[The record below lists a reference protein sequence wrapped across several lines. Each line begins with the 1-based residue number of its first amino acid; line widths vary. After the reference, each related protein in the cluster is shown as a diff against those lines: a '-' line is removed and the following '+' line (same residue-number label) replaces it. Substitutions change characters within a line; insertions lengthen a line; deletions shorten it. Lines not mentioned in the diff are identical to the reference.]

1 MNTFREIVQNP
12 EFQHKVATEIRRY
25 RAGDAII
32 EEGDQG
38 TEVFLVLEG
47 KAEVYA
53 TVEQPGDHEH
63 RTGLARLAADEV
75 IGELALFDHEPRTAS
90 VIAVTDCEVAVMD
103 GQILASYMDQHPEQ
117 GYWILKNIFSQVVRR
132 MRQATLRG
140 NTITA
145 LYLQDYADY

>member
-1 MNTFREIVQNP
+1 MNTFREIVQDP
-12 EFQHKVATEIRRY
+12 EFQRMVATEIRRY
-25 RAGDAII
+25 KAGEAII
-32 EEGDQG
+32 EEGTQG

-47 KAEVYA
+47 RSEVYA
-53 TVEQPGDHEH
+53 TVEHPDDYRSQ
-63 RTGLARLAADEV
+63 TGLARLSQNEV

-103 GQILASYMDQHPEQ
+103 GSVLASYMDQHPEQ
-117 GYWILKNIFSQVVRR
+117 GYWMLKDIFSQVVRR

-145 LYLQDYADY
+145 LYLHDYADS